1 MAKLE
6 RELGNCERRRKSI
19 SILVEIIWLKK
30 IDNNFVIEKKI
41 KANNKKKI
49 QKQKSGS
56 NGEADKGKDVE
67 MQMMKVMEK

>member
-1 MAKLE
+1 MRLFDSRKLTTI
-6 RELGNCERRRKSI
+6 LLLKRK
-19 SILVEIIWLKK
+19 LKQ
-30 IDNNFVIEKKI
+30 IT
-41 KANNKKKI
+41 KKKI